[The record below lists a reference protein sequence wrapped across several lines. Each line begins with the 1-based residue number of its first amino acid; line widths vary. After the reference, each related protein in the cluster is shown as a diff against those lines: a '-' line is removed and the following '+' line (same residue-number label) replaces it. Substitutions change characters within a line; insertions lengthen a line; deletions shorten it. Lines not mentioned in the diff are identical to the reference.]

1 MIIAERKPFSEIKDA
16 MAPYDKILIVGCGT
30 CVTVC
35 LAGGE
40 KEVGLLAMQLK
51 LALGL
56 EGKHLEVGEITVER
70 QCDLE
75 FIQPLCGFITN
86 YDAIISTACGVGV
99 QFLASLYPKKPL
111 FPGLNTTF
119 LGVNEAMGFYT
130 ERCRACHNCYL
141 GVTGGIC
148 PVTMCPKGLL
158 NGPCGGNVQGKC
170 EVDPA
175 RACAWCEIYE
185 KLERQGRLEQIEKI
199 QPLHPHDRSTNP
211 GTVIHPAY
219 RRRYDGHE

>member
-1 MIIAERKPFSEIKDA
+1 MIIAERKPFHEIKEA
-16 MAPYDKILIVGCGT
+16 VAPYDKILIVGCGT

-35 LAGGE
+35 LEGGE
-40 KEVGLLAMQLK
+40 KEVGLLASQLK
-51 LALGL
+51 IASGL
-56 EGKHLEVGEITVER
+56 EGKRLEVGEITVER
-70 QCDLE
+70 QCDME
-75 FIQPLCGFITN
+75 FIRPLCDIMAN
-86 YDAIISTACGVGV
+86 YDAIISTACGAGV
-99 QFLASLYPKKPL
+99 QFLSTLCQNPL
-111 FPGLNTTF
+111 FPALNTTF
-119 LGVNEAMGFYT
+119 IGVNEAMGFYT

-170 EVDPA
+170 EVDPT

-199 QPLHPHDRSTNP
+199 LPLHPHDRSTTP